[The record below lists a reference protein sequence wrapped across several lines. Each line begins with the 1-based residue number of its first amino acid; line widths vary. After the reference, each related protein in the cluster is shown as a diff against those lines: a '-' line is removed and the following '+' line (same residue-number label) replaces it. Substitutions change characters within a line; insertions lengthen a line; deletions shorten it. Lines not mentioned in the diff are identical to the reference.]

1 MFGVLPPEMALQA
14 LRAECILAGDADPD
28 TICGIVR
35 EEIHCS
41 RIKDKNLPESQ
52 GAGYENRI

>member
-41 RIKDKNLPESQ
+41 RIKRCESRSRKIDQ
-52 GAGYENRI
+52 LRWD